1 MFNSITGELT
11 GHQFPY
17 LYISTHGVEWQVEV
31 SAHTF
36 RDMLAR
42 DAGDEVQVLV
52 HLYVREDILK
62 LYGFSSSAER
72 AAYLQLI
79 TVSGI
84 GPKQA
89 LKILSGISADQLVA
103 LLEAEDV
110 GALTRLPGIGTKS
123 AQKMILQLKG
133 HLVTETTAS
142 SGAASGAT
150 GTGSDLLQGLVE
162 MGFDRSR
169 AEKALRTLTAVLVDE
184 GITDPGEQERQL
196 FARAIRE
203 LS

>member
-31 SAHTF
+31 SAHSF

>member
-17 LYISTHGVEWQVEV
+17 LYISTHGVEWQLEV

-42 DAGDEVQVLV
+42 DARDEVQVLV

-89 LKILSGISADQLVA
+89 LKILSGISAEQLVA

-142 SGAASGAT
+142 SGGAPGAT

>member
-89 LKILSGISADQLVA
+89 LKILSGISAEQLVA

>member
-1 MFNSITGELT
+1 MLNSVTGELT
-11 GHQFPY
+11 GHQYPC
-17 LYISTHGVEWQVEV
+17 LYISTNGVEWQLEV

-36 RDMLAR
+36 RDVIASVE
-42 DAGDEVQVLV
+42 GDVVKVLV
-52 HLYVREDILK
+52 HMYVREDIIK
-62 LYGFSSSAER
+62 LYGFSTSAER

-84 GPKQA
+84 GPRQA
-89 LKILSGISADQLVA
+89 LKILSGISAEQLVA

-133 HLVTETTAS
+133 HLVTETSTAS
-142 SGAASGAT
+142 GGTPGAA

-169 AEKALRTLTAVLVDE
+169 AEKVLRTLTAVLVGE

>member
-1 MFNSITGELT
+1 MFNSIAGELT

-17 LYISTHGVEWQVEV
+17 LFISTHGVEWQIEV

-36 RDMLAR
+36 RDIIATDDR
-42 DAGDEVQVLV
+42 ATVKVLV

-62 LYGFSSSAER
+62 LYGFSTAAER
-72 AAYLQLI
+72 TAYLQLI

-89 LKILSGISADQLVA
+89 LKILSGISADQLA
-103 LLEAEDV
+103 AILEAEDV

-133 HLVTETTAS
+133 HLVTEV
-142 SGAASGAT
+142 SGAT
-150 GTGSDLLQGLVE
+150 GGAAGDAGSDLVQGLVE

-169 AEKALRTLTAVLVDE
+169 AEKVLRTLATSLMEE
-184 GITDPGEQERQL
+184 GITDAGEIERQL

>member
-17 LYISTHGVEWQVEV
+17 LYITTHGVEWQVEV

-42 DAGDEVQVLV
+42 DAQDEVQILV

>member
-1 MFNSITGELT
+1 MFNSISGELT

-17 LYISTHGVEWQVEV
+17 LYISTHGVEWQLEV

-42 DAGDEVQVLV
+42 DAQDEVQILV

-89 LKILSGISADQLVA
+89 LKILSGISAEQLVA

-142 SGAASGAT
+142 SGGAPGAT